1 MLRPQPCVSFRTTA
15 VLAAVKKNTHTKAS
29 NAGLT
34 LSMSSLLLL
43 EVQELM
49 SFCYWFVLMPQNRRI
64 YQMLSVLSAIT
75 AALSAFEHRRL
86 WFVIFF
92 FFQIKSI
99 SQLRLCARNNILQY
113 FKAIF
118 LQYKHIPV
126 CFFFGNIYYIPVQ
139 V

>member
-1 MLRPQPCVSFRTTA
+1 
-15 VLAAVKKNTHTKAS
+15 
-29 NAGLT
+29 
-34 LSMSSLLLL
+34 
-43 EVQELM
+43 
-49 SFCYWFVLMPQNRRI
+49 
-64 YQMLSVLSAIT
+64 MLSVLSAIT